1 MKETHFL
8 PLAIQ
13 DFEIYRVGKS
23 IPEQVLLKKHNET
36 GYTATSI
43 EPFFQLHSHDVFEF
57 FILENGE
64 CEYFCEG
71 KTYLLKKG
79 DVMVVPPHTIHRAL
93 IKDFT
98 QYERILVN
106 INPDLL
112 LDFQYS
118 SPRLKENITFQKT
131 NGNYMYRLDYKSF
144 QKVVSLLNDIIKKI
158 QEGKHIYSFTIQN
171 LLFQAL
177 NIIFDPSISK
187 QEYSINNKLDERLVS
202 ILEFIETHLTD
213 QQLSLDFVSE
223 SFHMNKYYFSHY
235 FKKKMNL
242 PFYRY
247 VSLKRLSLALDMI
260 KQNQL
265 PMEQIAFKCGFL
277 DYSSFYR
284 LFKKEY
290 MVSPKKLQKEFMNRT
305 QL

>member
-13 DFEIYRVGKS
+13 DFEIYRVGKN
-23 IPEQVLLKKHNET
+23 IPEKATLKKHDET
-36 GYTATSI
+36 ELIVSSI
-43 EPFFQLHSHDVFEF
+43 EPFFQLHSHDVFEL
-57 FILENGE
+57 FILEKGE

-71 KTYLLKKG
+71 KTYSLKPG
-79 DVMVVPPHTIHRAL
+79 DVMVIPPHTIHRAL
-93 IKDFT
+93 TRDFN
-98 QYERILVN
+98 QYERLLIN
-106 INPDLL
+106 ITPHLL

-118 SPRLKENITFQKT
+118 SCTLQEKMTFQKT
-131 NGNYMYRLDYKSF
+131 NGNYMYRLDSKSF
-144 QKVVSLLNDIIKKI
+144 QQMVSLLNDIIKKVE
-158 QEGKHIYSFTIQN
+158 EGKSSYSFTLQS

-177 NIIFDPSISK
+177 TFIFDSSSK
-187 QEYSINNKLDERLVS
+187 QSVSLNNSLDERLAA
-202 ILEFIETHLTD
+202 ILEFIETYLTD
-213 QQLSLDFVSE
+213 QQLSLDFVSA

-265 PMEQIAFKCGFL
+265 PMEQIAVKCGFQ
-277 DYSSFYR
+277 DYSNFYR

-290 MVSPKKLQKEFMNRT
+290 MVSPKNLQKELMSK
-305 QL
+305 L

>member
-8 PLAIQ
+8 PLSIR
-13 DFEIYRVGKS
+13 DFEIYRVGKN

-36 GYTATSI
+36 GHISTST
-43 EPFFQLHSHDVFEF
+43 ETFFQLHSHDVFEF
-57 FILENGE
+57 LILESGE

-71 KTYLLKKG
+71 KTYSLKKG
-79 DVMVVPPHTIHRAL
+79 DVMVIPPHAIHRAL
-93 IKDFT
+93 VKDFD
-98 QYERILVN
+98 QYERILIS
-106 INPDLL
+106 INPHLL

-118 SPRLKENITFQKT
+118 SPILKENITFQKT
-131 NGNYMYRLDYKSF
+131 NGNYMYQLDSKSF
-144 QKVVSLLNDIIKKI
+144 QKVVSLLNDIIKKVE
-158 QEGKHIYSFTIQN
+158 EGKCTYSFTLQN

-177 NIIFDPSISK
+177 EIIFDPSLSK
-187 QEYSINNKLDERLVS
+187 QCLSMNNGLDKRLAS
-202 ILEFIETHLTD
+202 ILEFIEVHLTD
-213 QQLSLDFVSE
+213 KDLSLDFVSE

-235 FKKKMNL
+235 FKGRMNL

-265 PMEQIAFKCGFL
+265 PMEQIAIKCGFL

-290 MVSPKKLQKEFMNRT
+290 MVSPKNLQKEFINRS
-305 QL
+305 LS